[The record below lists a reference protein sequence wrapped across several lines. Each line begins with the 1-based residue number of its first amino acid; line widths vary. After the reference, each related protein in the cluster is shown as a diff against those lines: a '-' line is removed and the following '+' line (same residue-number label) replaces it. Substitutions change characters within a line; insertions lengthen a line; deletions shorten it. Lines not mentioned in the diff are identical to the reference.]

1 MNLERARARA
11 GELAHGLKTPL
22 AVLDVLARD
31 FSKTGAATAS
41 KEICDQV
48 DVMNRHV
55 RHTLARARAAVADPF
70 SNRRTR
76 VRPIARR
83 IVNALSRLP
92 DAERLSWD
100 INIDDAFALPFDED
114 DLTEILGNLL
124 DNARK
129 WARHR
134 IIVDGQEINDSLIF
148 EVDDDGPGMPDAEH
162 DADQWRDATRRLKSG
177 DGIGPANRA

>member
-1 MNLERARARA
+1 
-11 GELAHGLKTPL
+11 
-22 AVLDVLARD
+22 
-31 FSKTGAATAS
+31 
-41 KEICDQV
+41 
-48 DVMNRHV
+48 MNRHV

-162 DADQWRDATRRLKSG
+162 DRINGETRPYASRAGTGLGLPIVRDLVEPLGGRLELTRAEIGGLRARIVVPPSWSTKALPARLSRLSRA
-177 DGIGPANRA
+177 IPA